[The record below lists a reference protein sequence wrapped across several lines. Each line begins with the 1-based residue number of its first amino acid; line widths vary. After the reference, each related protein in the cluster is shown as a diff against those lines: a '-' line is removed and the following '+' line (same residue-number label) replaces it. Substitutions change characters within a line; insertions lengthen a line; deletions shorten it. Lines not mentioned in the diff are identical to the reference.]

1 MDKNEVF
8 EIPDNTVVTTEEK
21 PKKLRAPVSDE
32 RKAQMLE
39 NLRRGREAKKAKKE
53 AAEKPLEK
61 PVEKVVEKPV
71 EKVVEKPIVPKKER
85 KAEHEQQEQFIKNLV
100 VKQQPKEKVVRPTRK
115 PIVNTV
121 VPIVKEEVKEPVKVI
136 KEPVKEVK
144 QESNKPTA
152 PSSIIQKPIAPV
164 VSVPEVKTLYTFKKA
179 KWA

>member
-8 EIPDNTVVTTEEK
+8 EIPDHLDDKIVTREEK
-21 PKKLRAPVSDE
+21 PKKPRAPISHE

-53 AAEKPLEK
+53 AASEKPLEK

-71 EKVVEKPIVPKKER
+71 EKVVEKPIVPKKES

-100 VKQQPKEKVVRPTRK
+100 
-115 PIVNTV
+115 VNTV

>member
-21 PKKLRAPVSDE
+21 PKKSTRAPVSDE

-61 PVEKVVEKPV
+61 PVEKVVEKP
-71 EKVVEKPIVPKKER
+71 ILPKKER

-164 VSVPEVKTLYTFKKA
+164 VSVPEVKTLYTFKRA
-179 KWA
+179 KWAA